1 MENLVRAS
9 LFRVLE
15 PFLVI
20 KKLFEMRALVLEFAR
35 GALEMVCGLHQ
46 LSSGIAAPEVNET

>member
-1 MENLVRAS
+1 MRAS